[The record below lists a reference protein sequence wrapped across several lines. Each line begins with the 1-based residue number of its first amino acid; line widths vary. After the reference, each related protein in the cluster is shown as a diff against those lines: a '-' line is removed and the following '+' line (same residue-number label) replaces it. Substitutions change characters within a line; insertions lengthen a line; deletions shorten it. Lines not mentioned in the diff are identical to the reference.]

1 MDLFNE
7 AAAAFNNSKGF
18 IKNRIEEKS
27 SIEWMGVVAR
37 VSDLEPVSLIERS
50 DGLLGLAF
58 KYNESVTEAN
68 FSADVFGNEFV
79 SGSRYWGTDILFG
92 VYDQHGKVFQSD
104 MKSLEDLCS
113 FLGAKG
119 VK

>member
-7 AAAAFNNSKGF
+7 AVEAFNNSKDF
-18 IKNRIEEKS
+18 IKRNIEMKG
-27 SIEWMGVVAR
+27 SIEWMGVMAS

-58 KYNESVTEAN
+58 KYKESVTEAH

-79 SGSRYWGTDILFG
+79 SGCRYWGTDILFG
-92 VYDQHGKVFQSD
+92 VYDQQGRVFQTE
-104 MKSLEDLCS
+104 MKTFEDLCS
-113 FLGAKG
+113 FLDARG
-119 VK
+119 V

>member
-18 IKNRIEEKS
+18 IKNHIEEKS

-50 DGLLGLAF
+50 DGRIIRSSFCHG
-58 KYNESVTEAN
+58 EA
-68 FSADVFGNEFV
+68 
-79 SGSRYWGTDILFG
+79 I
-92 VYDQHGKVFQSD
+92 H
-104 MKSLEDLCS
+104 
-113 FLGAKG
+113 
-119 VK
+119 

>member
-18 IKNRIEEKS
+18 IKRHIEEKS
-27 SIEWMGVVAR
+27 SIEFMGVVAQ
-37 VSDLEPVSLIERS
+37 VSDLEPVALIERS

-68 FSADVFGNEFV
+68 FSSDVFGNEFV
-79 SGSRYWGTDILFG
+79 TGSRFWGTDTLFG
-92 VYDQHGKVFQSD
+92 VYDQQGKVFQTNMTSF
-104 MKSLEDLCS
+104 EGLCK

>member
-1 MDLFNE
+1 MNLFSE

-18 IKNRIEEKS
+18 IKNHIEEKS
-27 SIEWMGVVAR
+27 SIEWMGVVAC

-58 KYNESVTEAN
+58 KYKESVTEAN
-68 FSADVFGNEFV
+68 FSSDVFGNEFV
-79 SGSRYWGTDILFG
+79 SGSRFWGTDILFG
-92 VYDQHGKVFQSD
+92 VYDQHGKVFQTN
-104 MKSLEDLCS
+104 MTSLEDLCS
-113 FLGAKG
+113 FLGAEG